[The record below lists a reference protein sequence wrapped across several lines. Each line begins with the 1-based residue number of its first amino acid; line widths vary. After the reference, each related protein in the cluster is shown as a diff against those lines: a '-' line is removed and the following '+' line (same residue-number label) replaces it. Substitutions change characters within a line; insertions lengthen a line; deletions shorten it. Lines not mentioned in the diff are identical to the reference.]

1 MQFFKKA
8 NAMYKIKK
16 IRKGYIVVNTS
27 TGKHAHFRSLF
38 GCKCIIYYL
47 TNNIEITNPYLQ
59 VSAERLKNKEKKK
72 DKYVNKRLYKV
83 LQRRGLIRKA
93 PILQVLF
100 LLSSYYYQ

>member
-1 MQFFKKA
+1 
-8 NAMYKIKK
+8 MYKIKK
-16 IRKGYIVVNTS
+16 IRKGYIVINTS
-27 TGKHAHFRSLF
+27 TGRHAHFRSLF

-47 TNNIEITNPYLQ
+47 NNNIEITDSYLQ
-59 VSAERLKNKEKKK
+59 VSAERLKDKEKNK

>member
-1 MQFFKKA
+1 MQIFKMQ

-16 IRKGYIVVNTS
+16 IRRGYIVINTV

-59 VSAERLKNKEKKK
+59 VSAERLKDKEKKK
-72 DKYVNKRLYKV
+72 NRYVNKRL
-83 LQRRGLIRKA
+83 
-93 PILQVLF
+93 
-100 LLSSYYYQ
+100 